1 MAEPDVFALSCMT
14 CVLTERLAP
23 EDAADL
29 VGGLRA
35 FFIRHGDCV
44 TSVDLT
50 TYHGTVPGA
59 PALH

>member
-1 MAEPDVFALSCMT
+1 MADPDVFALSCLT

-23 EDAADL
+23 EDGADL

-44 TSVDLT
+44 TSVDLASYRDVT
-50 TYHGTVPGA
+50 PGA
-59 PALH
+59 PALR